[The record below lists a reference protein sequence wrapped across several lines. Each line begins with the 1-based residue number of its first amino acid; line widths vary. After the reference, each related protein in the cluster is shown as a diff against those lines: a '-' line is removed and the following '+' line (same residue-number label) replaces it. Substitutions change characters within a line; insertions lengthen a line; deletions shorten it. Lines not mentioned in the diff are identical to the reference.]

1 MCIFDRNNW
10 IRLSLFALL
19 CYGCICCGSNAEQ
32 ESPAVVDCEQWTTLR
47 SAFNTLLKEDY
58 DAFLEFV
65 DTAQNGNMDG
75 ERLKQALRQKYAR
88 ENYNPNCKFIFSKM
102 NLIAEDTAEV
112 YYSLIAEDTVFDMQ
126 KMRLDNGKWKILLF

>member
-1 MCIFDRNNW
+1 M
-10 IRLSLFALL
+10 
-19 CYGCICCGSNAEQ
+19 
-32 ESPAVVDCEQWTTLR
+32 VDCEQWTTLR

-75 ERLKQALRQKYAR
+75 TRLKQALRQKYAR

-102 NLIAEDTAEV
+102 NLISEDTAEV